1 MGAAA
6 SRWRDALAEWAIPE
20 EILSRA
26 PVSPWHYPVSLFASR
41 ADEAARAELTPSN
54 RRALEA
60 LPQGGA
66 VLDVGCGAGAAS
78 LPLAPSASNLVG
90 VDASTEML
98 AAFADRARAAGV
110 EAEAVEGSWPDVA
123 EATPPADVVVCHHVV
138 YNAPD
143 LPPFALR
150 LTDHARARV
159 VVEMT
164 REHPQSNLNPL
175 WLHFHGVVRPERPT
189 ADDAMA
195 VLRETGLGAEREDW
209 TAPRPGGFE
218 RRQDLVAMVRR
229 LLCLPAERD
238 QEVEAQLD
246 DRIVERDGRWGFPD
260 RTVATIWW
268 QGSARG

>member
-143 LPPFALR
+143 LPPFAL
-150 LTDHARARV
+150 
-159 VVEMT
+159 
-164 REHPQSNLNPL
+164 
-175 WLHFHGVVRPERPT
+175 
-189 ADDAMA
+189 
-195 VLRETGLGAEREDW
+195 
-209 TAPRPGGFE
+209 
-218 RRQDLVAMVRR
+218 VAMVRR